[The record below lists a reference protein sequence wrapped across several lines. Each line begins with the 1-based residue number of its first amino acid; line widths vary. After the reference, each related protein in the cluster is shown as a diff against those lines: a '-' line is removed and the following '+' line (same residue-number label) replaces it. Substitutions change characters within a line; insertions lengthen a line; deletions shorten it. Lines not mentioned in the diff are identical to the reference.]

1 MQPWEPNFRIIHRKD
16 RLYWVSPG
24 GSEEVLTLLPNGEYR
39 VGDPL
44 SAERIRFGPVVDGQV
59 LQVTFSG
66 MEYYRY
72 FVE

>member
-1 MQPWEPNFRIIHRKD
+1 M
-16 RLYWVSPG
+16 
-24 GSEEVLTLLPNGEYR
+24 LTLLPSGEYR

-66 MEYYRY
+66 MEYYRDY
-72 FVE
+72 TE